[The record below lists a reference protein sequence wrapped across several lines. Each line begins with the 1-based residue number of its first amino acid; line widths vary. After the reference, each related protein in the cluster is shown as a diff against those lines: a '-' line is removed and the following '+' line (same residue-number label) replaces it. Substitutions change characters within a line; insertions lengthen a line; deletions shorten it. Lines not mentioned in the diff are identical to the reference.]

1 MELSKFLLPEA
12 IVADAKAG
20 SKKRV
25 LQDAAALAAEVY
37 HLPEAKL
44 LSALQ
49 ARELLGPTGMGNG
62 VAIPHARLP
71 EIEHVSGV
79 FMHLENPV
87 DFSAV
92 DRQPVDLVFVLFAPE
107 NAVTNHLKSLARVS
121 RTLRD
126 EAICQKL
133 RSTRDPAAIYSI
145 LTENERSVAA

>member
-25 LQDAAALAAEVY
+25 LQDAAALAAKVY
-37 HLPEAKL
+37 GLPEGKL

-71 EIEHVSGV
+71 EIEHVCGV
-79 FMHLENPV
+79 FMHLETSV

-92 DRQPVDLVFVLFAPE
+92 DRKPVDLVFVLFAPE
-107 NAVTNHLKSLARVS
+107 SAVTDHLKSLARVS
-121 RTLRD
+121 RTLRN
-126 EAICQKL
+126 EATCQKL
-133 RSTRDPAAIYSI
+133 RSTQDSAALYAI
-145 LTENERSVAA
+145 LVENERSKAA

>member
-25 LQDAAALAAEVY
+25 LQEAARIAAQVY
-37 HLPEAKL
+37 GLPEAKML
-44 LSALQ
+44 AALQ

-71 EIEHVSGV
+71 EIEHVCGV
-79 FMHLENPV
+79 FMHLESPV

-92 DRQPVDLVFVLFAPE
+92 DRQPADLVFVLFAPE
-107 NAVTNHLKSLARVS
+107 SAVTDHLKSLARVS
-121 RTLRD
+121 RTLRN
-126 EAICQKL
+126 EATCQKL
-133 RSTRDPAAIYSI
+133 RSTRDTAALYSI
-145 LTENERSVAA
+145 LLENERSQAA

>member
-12 IVADAKAG
+12 IVSDAKAG

-25 LQDAAALAAEVY
+25 LQDAANLAEKAY
-37 HLPEAKL
+37 SLPASRL

-71 EIEHVSGV
+71 EITHVAGV
-79 FMHLENPV
+79 FMHLENPISF
-87 DFSAV
+87 DAV

-107 NAVTNHLKSLARVS
+107 GAVTDHLKSLARVS
-121 RTLRD
+121 RILRN
-126 EAICQKL
+126 EATCKKL
-133 RSTRDPAAIYSI
+133 RSTRDATALYSI
-145 LTENERSVAA
+145 LMENERSQAA

>member
-12 IVADAKAG
+12 ILADAKAG

-25 LQDAAALAAEVY
+25 LQDAAQLAEAVY
-37 HLPEAKL
+37 NLPAGRL

-71 EIEHVSGV
+71 EITEVAGV
-79 FMHLENPV
+79 FMRLESPV

-107 NAVTNHLKSLARVS
+107 GAVTDHLKSLARVS
-121 RTLRD
+121 RTLRN
-126 EAICQKL
+126 EATCKKL

-145 LTENERSVAA
+145 LLENEHSKAA

>member
-25 LQDAAALAAEVY
+25 LQDAAALAAKVY
-37 HLPEAKL
+37 NLPESKL
-44 LSALQ
+44 LAALQ

-71 EIEHVSGV
+71 EIEHVCGV
-79 FMHLENPV
+79 FMHLETSV

-92 DRQPVDLVFVLFAPE
+92 DRKPVDLVFVLFAPE
-107 NAVTNHLKSLARVS
+107 SAVTDHLKSLARVS
-121 RTLRD
+121 RTLRN
-126 EAICQKL
+126 EATCQKL
-133 RSTRDPAAIYSI
+133 RSTQDSAALYAI
-145 LTENERSVAA
+145 LVENERSKAA

>member
-12 IVADAKAG
+12 IIADAKAG

-25 LQDAAALAAEVY
+25 LQDAARLAAQVY
-37 HLPEAKL
+37 GLPESKMLA
-44 LSALQ
+44 ALQ

-79 FMHLENPV
+79 FLHLETPV

-107 NAVTNHLKSLARVS
+107 SAVTDHLKSLARVS
-121 RTLRD
+121 RTLRNG
-126 EAICQKL
+126 ATCQKL
-133 RSTRDPAAIYSI
+133 RSTRDATAAYSI
-145 LTENERSVAA
+145 FMENERSQAA

>member
-12 IVADAKAG
+12 IIADAKAG

-25 LQDAAALAAEVY
+25 LQDAANRAAEVY
-37 HLPEAKL
+37 GLPEAKL

-79 FMHLENPV
+79 FMRLETPV
-87 DFSAV
+87 DFNAV
-92 DRQPVDLVFVLFAPE
+92 DRKPVDLVFVLFAPE
-107 NAVTNHLKSLARVS
+107 CAVTDHLKSLARVS
-121 RTLRD
+121 RTLRNP
-126 EAICQKL
+126 ETCQKL
-133 RSTRDPAAIYSI
+133 RSTHDVAAISSI
-145 LTENERSVAA
+145 LMENDRSQAA

>member
-12 IVADAKAG
+12 IVANAKAG

-25 LQDAAALAAEVY
+25 LQDAAQLAGRVY
-37 HLPEAKL
+37 NLPETKL
-44 LSALQ
+44 LAALQ

-71 EIEHVSGV
+71 EIEQVCGV
-79 FMHLENPV
+79 FMHLETAI

-107 NAVTNHLKSLARVS
+107 SAVTDHLKSLARVS
-121 RTLRD
+121 RTLRN
-126 EAICQKL
+126 EATCQKL
-133 RSTRDPAAIYSI
+133 RSTNDPVAIHSI
-145 LTENERSVAA
+145 LLENERSKAA

>member
-12 IVADAKAG
+12 IVADAKAC

-25 LQDAAALAAEVY
+25 LQDAAHLAAKSCG
-37 HLPEAKL
+37 LPESKL
-44 LSALQ
+44 LAALQ

-71 EIEHVSGV
+71 EIEHVCGV
-79 FMHLENPV
+79 FLHLETPV

-107 NAVTNHLKSLARVS
+107 SAVTDHLKSLARVS

-126 EAICQKL
+126 PAICQKL
-133 RSTRDPAAIYSI
+133 RSTRDAGATYSI
-145 LTENERSVAA
+145 FMENERSQAA

>member
-12 IVADAKAG
+12 IIADAKAG

-25 LQDAAALAAEVY
+25 LQDAARLAAQVY
-37 HLPEAKL
+37 DLPESKL

-71 EIEHVSGV
+71 EITHVSGV
-79 FMHLENPV
+79 FLHLETPI

-107 NAVTNHLKSLARVS
+107 SAVTDHLKSLARVS
-121 RTLRD
+121 RTLRN
-126 EAICQKL
+126 EATCKKL
-133 RSTRDPAAIYSI
+133 RSTRDTAAIYSI
-145 LTENERSVAA
+145 FMENERSQAA